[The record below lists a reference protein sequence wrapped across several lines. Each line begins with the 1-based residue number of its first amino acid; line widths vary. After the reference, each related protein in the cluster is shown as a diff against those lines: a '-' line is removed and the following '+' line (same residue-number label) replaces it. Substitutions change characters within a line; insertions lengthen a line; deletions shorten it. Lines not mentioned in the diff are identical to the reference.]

1 MTFTY
6 AMSGSD
12 RDMVR
17 FLLTDTK
24 PDGVLFQDEELDAL
38 LALESGDVRY
48 AAAQAL
54 DTVATNQALLL
65 RSIQTLDI
73 QTDPRAYAAILQEN
87 AKRLRELSDS
97 EASIDWAEV
106 VTSPQAL
113 RTRIAD
119 QWQRGVVP

>member
-12 RDMVR
+12 RDLVR
-17 FLLTDTK
+17 FLVTDTK
-24 PDGVLFQDEELDAL
+24 PDGKLFEDEELDAL
-38 LALESGDVRY
+38 LALEAGDVRY

-73 QTDPRAYAAILQEN
+73 QTDPRAYATILQEN
-87 AKRLRELSDS
+87 AARLRKLSDS

-106 VTSPQAL
+106 VTSPEGL
-113 RTRIAD
+113 RTRILD
-119 QWQRGVVP
+119 QWQRGIVP